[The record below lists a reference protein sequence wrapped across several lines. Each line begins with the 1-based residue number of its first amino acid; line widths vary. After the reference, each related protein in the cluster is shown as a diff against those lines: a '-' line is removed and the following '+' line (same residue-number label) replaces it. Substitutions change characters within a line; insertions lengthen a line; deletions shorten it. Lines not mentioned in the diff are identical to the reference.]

1 MTLISVTQAHS
12 SYLIV
17 LRCIGKSSRVNLRKK
32 EGREGGRRKEE
43 RRKKGR
49 DGGKERKEQRL
60 LRVWR
65 NRDPCVL
72 LVRL

>member
-1 MTLISVTQAHS
+1 MATIKKE
-12 SYLIV
+12 
-17 LRCIGKSSRVNLRKK
+17 GK